1 MWWALTKNDDYNV
14 QRSNTYIIIFTAIMT
29 IVIGGV
35 LSFTSQVLAPAQ
47 KKSIEL
53 DTKSQILNAVMQL
66 DKKNDNV
73 LDIYDQRIQS
83 LVVDYDGNIIVK
95 DDKGN
100 PIVPEDVNII
110 RNFKLDNVDRELP
123 VYKFMSTD
131 NPDEIEAYILPLYG
145 NGLWNKI
152 YGFVALEKDLNTIKG
167 ISFGHVQETP
177 GLGARIADA
186 EIQNRYKGK
195 TIFEG
200 NELVSVEMLKGE
212 KRDPSL
218 FGPHEVDG
226 LSGSTLTANGVN
238 AMIKDYLDC
247 YKGFI
252 EKTKNQ
258 GKL

>member
-1 MWWALTKNDDYNV
+1 
-14 QRSNTYIIIFTAIMT
+14 MT

-35 LSFTSQVLAPAQ
+35 LSFASQVLAPAQ

-53 DTKSQILNAVMQL
+53 DTKSQILSAVMDL
-66 DKKNDNV
+66 NKKKDDV
-73 LDIYDQRIQS
+73 LGIYNQRIQS
-83 LVVDYDGNIIVK
+83 LVVDYDGNLIDNDK
-95 DDKGN
+95 KGN

-110 RNFKLDNVDRELP
+110 RNFKQDNVDRELP
-123 VYKFMSTD
+123 VYKYMSAD

-177 GLGARIADA
+177 GLGARISDP
-186 EIQNRYKGK
+186 EVQNRYKSK

-200 NELVSVEMLKGE
+200 GDLVSVVMLKGE

-226 LSGSTLTANGVN
+226 LSGSTLTAKGVN
-238 AMIKDYLDC
+238 AMLKDYIDC

-252 EKTKNQ
+252 EKTKN
-258 GKL
+258 

>member
-1 MWWALTKNDDYNV
+1 
-14 QRSNTYIIIFTAIMT
+14 MT

-53 DTKSQILNAVMQL
+53 DTKSQILGAVMQL
-66 DKKNDNV
+66 NKKKDDV
-73 LDIYDQRIQS
+73 LGIYDQRIQS
-83 LVVDYDGNIIVK
+83 FVVDYDGNPIANDK
-95 DDKGN
+95 KGN

-110 RNFKLDNVDRELP
+110 RNFKLDNINRELP
-123 VYKFMSTD
+123 VYKYMSAE
-131 NPDEIEAYILPLYG
+131 NPDQVEAYILPLYG

-177 GLGARIADA
+177 GLGARISDA
-186 EIQNRYKGK
+186 EIQDRYKSK

-200 NELVSVEMLKGE
+200 DNLVSVVMLKGE

-226 LSGSTLTANGVN
+226 LSGSTLTAKGVN
-238 AMIKDYLDC
+238 AMLKDYLDC

-252 EKTKNQ
+252 EKTKN
-258 GKL
+258 

>member
-1 MWWALTKNDDYNV
+1 M

-35 LSFTSQVLAPAQ
+35 LSFASQVLAPMQ
-47 KKSIEL
+47 KKSIEM
-53 DTKSQILNAVMQL
+53 DTKSQILGAVMEL
-66 DKKNDNV
+66 NKKKDDV
-73 LDIYDQRIQS
+73 LSIYDQRIKS
-83 LVVDYDGNIIVK
+83 LVVDYNGNTIEK
-95 DDKGN
+95 DRKGN
-100 PIVPEDVNII
+100 PIIPENVNVI
-110 RNFKLDNVDRELP
+110 RNFKLEKENRELP
-123 VYKFMSTD
+123 VYKFMSAD
-131 NPDEIEAYILPLYG
+131 NPDKIEAYILPLYG

-152 YGFVALEKDLNTIKG
+152 YGFVALEEDLNTIKG

-177 GLGARIADA
+177 GLGARISDA
-186 EIQNRYKGK
+186 EIQNRYKSK

-200 NELVSVEMLKGE
+200 DDLVSVVMLKGE

-226 LSGSTLTANGVN
+226 LSGSTLTAKGVN
-238 AMIKDYLDC
+238 TMLKDYLDC

-252 EKTKNQ
+252 DKTKNQ

>member
-1 MWWALTKNDDYNV
+1 M

-29 IVIGGV
+29 IIIGGV
-35 LSFTSQVLAPAQ
+35 LSLTSQVLGPAQ

-53 DTKSQILNAVMQL
+53 DTKSQILGAVMQL
-66 DKKNDNV
+66 NKKQDDV
-73 LDIYDQRIQS
+73 LGIYNQRIIS
-83 LVVDYDGNIIVK
+83 LVVDYTGTPIVK
-95 DDKGN
+95 DRKGN
-100 PIVPEDVNII
+100 PIIPEDVNVI
-110 RNFKLDNVDRELP
+110 RNFKLAKENRELP
-123 VYKFMSTD
+123 VYKFMNAE
-131 NPDEIEAYILPLYG
+131 NPDKVEAYILPLYG

-152 YGFVALEKDLNTIKG
+152 YGFIALEEDFNTVKG

-177 GLGARIADA
+177 GLGARISDL

-200 NELVSVEMLKGE
+200 DELVSIEMLKGE

-226 LSGSTLTANGVN
+226 MSGATLTANGVN
-238 AMIKDYLDC
+238 AMLKDYLDC
-247 YKGFI
+247 YKGYI

-258 GKL
+258 R